1 MKMSEIL
8 CLSPVIPVVRLTK
21 LEQCGGPLADTLLT
35 GGIRIIEVT
44 LRSDIAL
51 QAISKLAA
59 EFLELIVGGGT
70 ILSTKNALD
79 AINNG
84 ARFIVSPGVNLDLEN
99 NLDKIQVP
107 FLPGTSSVSEMM
119 KLLGKGFRN
128 LKFFPQRGSGGI
140 GFLKAI
146 HLVLLDFKFCPTEGT
161 NEKNAKDWLAL
172 PNVIYIGGSLNT
184 TDKLILDKKWEEIR
198 NRASWVSKLEPKP
211 KL

>member
-1 MKMSEIL
+1 M
-8 CLSPVIPVVRLTK
+8 
-21 LEQCGGPLADTLLT
+21 LT
-35 GGIRIIEVT
+35 GGVRIIEVT

-51 QAISKLAA
+51 QAISKLAT
-59 EFLELIVGGGT
+59 EFPELIVGAGT

-79 AINNG
+79 AIDNG
-84 ARFIVSPGVNLDLEN
+84 ARFIVSPGVNVDLES

-119 KLLGKGFRN
+119 KLLEKGFRY
-128 LKFFPQRGSGGI
+128 LKFFPAASSGGI

-146 HLVLLDFKFCPTEGT
+146 HPVLPDLKFCPTGGI

-172 PNVIYIGGSLNT
+172 PNVLCIGGSLIAP
-184 TDKLILDKKWEEIR
+184 DKLILDKKWEEIT
-198 NRASWVSKLEPKP
+198 NRALWGSKLKPKP